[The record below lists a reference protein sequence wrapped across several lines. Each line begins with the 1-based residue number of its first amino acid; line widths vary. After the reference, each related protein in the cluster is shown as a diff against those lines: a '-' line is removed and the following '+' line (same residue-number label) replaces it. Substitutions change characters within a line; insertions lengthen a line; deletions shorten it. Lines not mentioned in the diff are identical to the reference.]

1 MVLLEAQAAG
11 LPVVSF
17 ACKCG
22 PRDVIEDGLD
32 GILVEEGD
40 VKALADGI
48 LRLIRND
55 ELRKSMGQEA
65 FKRSERYSEE
75 NVMSQWVNLFNEL

>member
-11 LPVVSF
+11 LPIVSF

-32 GILVEEGD
+32 GLLVEEGD
-40 VKALADGI
+40 VTALADGI
-48 LRLIRND
+48 LQLINNE
-55 ELRKSMGQEA
+55 ELRMKMGQEA

-75 NVMSQWVNLFNEL
+75 TVMSQWVTLFNQL